1 MGKKTNKKTLNRKN
15 ITRYSNC
22 PSNELNYSYNIE
34 SFHPVGKDLI
44 PSDDQLFYD
53 AYGNTIESFDPLF
66 QKILEEF
73 TEDSKTYLDEYKK
86 KVRETNK
93 KMKKMILKK
102 MKKEPE
108 GFIYNADG
116 TMNREKTIEHFC
128 CGAGRF
134 VDSLK
139 NAGRRAADGIKRGY
153 ENAKRNLVNQ
163 GNALYN
169 RVVAAARRTYD
180 SIKRAGEAI
189 KRAAEKAAKSIASA
203 AVKFYD
209 KALKG
214 AMNKFKGA
222 MTKIAN
228 QVKNGAMGAFN
239 GAMKGLKSAGSF
251 AKKGFNAVKG
261 AAKKSMGAI
270 KGGFNKTI
278 GAIQKGATSAF
289 DAVKKG
295 TMGAFDAI
303 ADGVTAAFN
312 AAAKGLNG
320 ALNVVK
326 NVPKML
332 PLPRSSPRKNKKTKL
347 KKIEEKKPDLVSDIP
362 GTNVSSDS
370 IKSAASKSGLNPNPE
385 GFGNIGYITAERNR
399 ISQLYVTIYLM
410 ILILF
415 ICYYLINCGKS
426 V

>member
-1 MGKKTNKKTLNRKN
+1 MGKKLNKKSLNRKKN
-15 ITRYSNC
+15 ITRYSNS
-22 PSNELNYSYNIE
+22 PSNKLNYSYHIE
-34 SFHPVGKDLI
+34 SFHPVGKELI
-44 PSDDQLFYD
+44 STEDHLFYD

-73 TEDSKTYLDEYKK
+73 TEDSTKYLNEYKK
-86 KVRETNK
+86 IVRETNK

-139 NAGRRAADGIKRGY
+139 NAGRRAADGVKRGY

-189 KRAAEKAAKSIASA
+189 KRAAESAAKSIAAA

-209 KALKG
+209 SALKG
-214 AMNKFKGA
+214 AMNKFKSA
-222 MTKIAN
+222 MTNIAN
-228 QVKNGAMGAFN
+228 QVKNGTMSAFN
-239 GAMKGLKSAGSF
+239 GAMKGLKSAGNF
-251 AKKGFNAVKG
+251 AKKGFNSVKG
-261 AAKKSMGAI
+261 AAKSSMGAI
-270 KGGFNKTI
+270 KGGFNKAI
-278 GAIQKGATSAF
+278 GAIKKGATSAF
-289 DAVKKG
+289 DTIKNG

-320 ALNVVK
+320 ALNIVK

-347 KKIEEKKPDLVSDIP
+347 KKIEEKKPDLVADIP
-362 GTNVSSDS
+362 GTNISSDS
-370 IKSAASKSGLNPNPE
+370 IKSAASNSGLNPNPE
-385 GFGNIGYITAERNR
+385 GFSNTDYIIAE
-399 ISQLYVTIYLM
+399 I
-410 ILILF
+410 
-415 ICYYLINCGKS
+415 K
-426 V
+426 